1 MPNHIQNRLVV
12 TANSNEE
19 LQNFLASIKGDT
31 IVDDQKQIIDFN
43 RIIPMPLP
51 LRDTESSSRTDDAI
65 YYYLATTN
73 QEEMISSIL
82 RHHKFYTMDRF
93 AGKNKDELNEL
104 LEIGKKYV
112 EIFKE
117 YGAKDW
123 YDWSCANW
131 GTKWNAY
138 ETRLETLDEYSVV
151 LLFQT
156 AWSGVPNII
165 QKLTEMFPTIIFDY
179 KYADEDMGYN
189 CGEGYGED
197 GEFSFLMLQG
207 GSEDAIRTYAEC
219 WDCDFDMFYQDDE
232 GYWHNRE
239 WEDEEDE
246 DEVYNEDDE

>member
-1 MPNHIQNRLVV
+1 MPNHISNRLVV

-31 IVDDQKQIIDFN
+31 IVDDQEQVIDFN

-51 LRDTESSSRTDDAI
+51 LRNTEASSRTDDAI
-65 YYYLATTN
+65 YYYLVKTN
-73 QEEMISSIL
+73 QEEMIGNIL
-82 RHHKFYTMDRF
+82 RHPQFYTMDRF
-93 AGKNKDELNEL
+93 ADKSEKELNEL

-117 YGAKDW
+117 CGAKDW
-123 YDWSCANW
+123 YDWSICHW

-138 ETRLETLDEYSVV
+138 ETYLETLDEYSA
-151 LLFQT
+151 LITFQT
-156 AWSGVPNII
+156 AWNGVPNII
-165 QKLTEMFPTIIFDY
+165 AKLTEMFPTIIFDY

-189 CGEGYGED
+189 CGEGYGEN

-219 WDCDFDMFYQDDE
+219 WDCDFDLFYQDDE
-232 GYWHNRE
+232 GHWHNRE
-239 WEDEEDE
+239 WEDDE
-246 DEVYNEDDE
+246 DYNEDDE

>member
-1 MPNHIQNRLVV
+1 MPNNISNRVVV

-19 LQNFLASIKGDT
+19 IKEFLSAIKGDEK
-31 IVDDQKQIIDFN
+31 IDGEYPAIDFN
-43 RIIPMPLP
+43 KIIPMPMA
-51 LRDTESSSRTDDAI
+51 LRGTEASSRTDDAI
-65 YYYLATTN
+65 YYYLVKTN
-73 QEEMISSIL
+73 QEEMVSSIL
-82 RHHKFYTMDRF
+82 RHSNFYTMDRF
-93 AGKNKDELNEL
+93 ANRNENELNEL

-123 YDWSCANW
+123 YDWSIYHW

-138 ETRLETLDEYSVV
+138 YTHIEEIDEFSVI
-151 LLFQT
+151 LSFQT
-156 AWSGVPNII
+156 AWNGVPSII
-165 QKLTEMFPTIIFDY
+165 QKLTEMFPTITFDY

-219 WDCDFDMFYQDDE
+219 WDCDFDSFYQDDE

-239 WEDEEDE
+239 WEDDEE
-246 DEVYNEDDE
+246 EDDEEIGIE

>member
-1 MPNHIQNRLVV
+1 MPNHISNRLVV

-31 IVDDQKQIIDFN
+31 IVDDQEQLIDFN

-51 LRDTESSSRTDDAI
+51 LRDTEASSRTDDAI
-65 YYYLATTN
+65 YYYLVKTN
-73 QEEMISSIL
+73 QEEMVSSIL
-82 RHHKFYTMDRF
+82 RHPQFYTMDRF
-93 AGKNKDELNEL
+93 ANRNETELNEL

-117 YGAKDW
+117 CGAKDW
-123 YDWSCANW
+123 YDWSICHW

-138 ETRLETLDEYSVV
+138 ETYLETLDEYSV
-151 LLFQT
+151 LITFQT

-165 QKLTEMFPTIIFDY
+165 QKLTEMFPTITFDY

-189 CGEGYGED
+189 CGEGYGEN

-207 GSEDAIRTYAEC
+207 GSEDAIRTYTEC
-219 WDCDFDMFYQDDE
+219 WDCDFDSFYQDDE
-232 GYWHNRE
+232 GHWHNRE
-239 WEDEEDE
+239 WEDDE
-246 DEVYNEDDE
+246 DYNEDDE

>member
-31 IVDDQKQIIDFN
+31 IVDDQEQLIDFN

-51 LRDTESSSRTDDAI
+51 LRDTEASSRTDDAI
-65 YYYLATTN
+65 YYYLVKTN
-73 QEEMISSIL
+73 QEEMVSSIL
-82 RHHKFYTMDRF
+82 RHSNFYTMDRF
-93 AGKNKDELNEL
+93 AGRNEKELNEL

-117 YGAKDW
+117 CGAKDW
-123 YDWSCANW
+123 YDWSICHW

-138 ETRLETLDEYSVV
+138 ETYLETLNEYSVI
-151 LLFQT
+151 LSFQT
-156 AWSGVPNII
+156 AWNGVPNII
-165 QKLTEMFPTIIFDY
+165 QKLTEMFPTITFDY

-219 WDCDFDMFYQDDE
+219 WDCDFDLFYQDDE
-232 GYWHNRE
+232 GHWHNRE

-246 DEVYNEDDE
+246 DYNEDDE

>member
-31 IVDDQKQIIDFN
+31 IVDDQEQLIDFN

-51 LRDTESSSRTDDAI
+51 LRDTEASSRTDDAI
-65 YYYLATTN
+65 YYYLVKTN
-73 QEEMISSIL
+73 QEEMVSSIL
-82 RHHKFYTMDRF
+82 RHSNFYTMDMF
-93 AGKNKDELNEL
+93 AGRNEKELNEL

-117 YGAKDW
+117 CGAKDW
-123 YDWSCANW
+123 YDWSICHW

-138 ETRLETLDEYSVV
+138 ETYLETLDEYSVI
-151 LLFQT
+151 LSFQT
-156 AWSGVPNII
+156 AWNGVPNIV

-219 WDCDFDMFYQDDE
+219 WDCDFDLFYQDDE
-232 GYWHNRE
+232 GHWHNRE
-239 WEDEEDE
+239 REDEEDE
-246 DEVYNEDDE
+246 DYNEDDE

>member
-31 IVDDQKQIIDFN
+31 IVDDQEQLIDFN

-51 LRDTESSSRTDDAI
+51 LRDTEASSRIDDAI
-65 YYYLATTN
+65 YYYLVKTN
-73 QEEMISSIL
+73 QEEMVSSIL
-82 RHHKFYTMDRF
+82 RHSNFYTMDRF
-93 AGKNKDELNEL
+93 AGRNEKELNEL
-104 LEIGKKYV
+104 LEIGKQYV

-117 YGAKDW
+117 CGAKDW
-123 YDWSCANW
+123 YDWSICHW

-138 ETRLETLDEYSVV
+138 ETYLETLDEYSVI
-151 LLFQT
+151 LSFQT
-156 AWSGVPNII
+156 AWNGVPNII
-165 QKLTEMFPTIIFDY
+165 QKLTEMFPTITFDY

-219 WDCDFDMFYQDDE
+219 WDCDFDSFYQDDE
-232 GYWHNRE
+232 GHWHNRE

-246 DEVYNEDDE
+246 DYDEDDE

>member
-31 IVDDQKQIIDFN
+31 IVDDQEQLIDFN

-51 LRDTESSSRTDDAI
+51 LRDTEASSRTDDAI
-65 YYYLATTN
+65 YYYLVKTN
-73 QEEMISSIL
+73 QEELASSIL
-82 RHHKFYTMDRF
+82 RHPQFYSMDRF
-93 AGKNKDELNEL
+93 ANRSETELNEL

-117 YGAKDW
+117 CGAKDW
-123 YDWSCANW
+123 YDWSICHW

-138 ETRLETLDEYSVV
+138 ETYLETLNEYSVIIS
-151 LLFQT
+151 FQT
-156 AWSGVPNII
+156 AWNGVPNII
-165 QKLTEMFPTIIFDY
+165 QKLTEMFPTITFDY

-189 CGEGYGED
+189 CGEGYGEN

-219 WDCDFDMFYQDDE
+219 WGCDFDLFYQDDE

-239 WEDEEDE
+239 WEDDE
-246 DEVYNEDDE
+246 DYNEDDE

>member
-31 IVDDQKQIIDFN
+31 IVDDQEQLIDFN

-51 LRDTESSSRTDDAI
+51 LRDTEASSRTDDAI
-65 YYYLATTN
+65 YYYLVKTN
-73 QEEMISSIL
+73 QEEMVSSIL
-82 RHHKFYTMDRF
+82 RHSNFYTMDRF
-93 AGKNKDELNEL
+93 AGRNEKELNEL

-117 YGAKDW
+117 CGAKDW
-123 YDWSCANW
+123 YDWSICHW

-138 ETRLETLDEYSVV
+138 ETYLETLDEYSVI
-151 LLFQT
+151 LSFQT
-156 AWSGVPNII
+156 AWNGVPNII
-165 QKLTEMFPTIIFDY
+165 QKLTEMFPTITFDY

-189 CGEGYGED
+189 CGEGYGEN

-207 GSEDAIRTYAEC
+207 GSEEAIETYTLC
-219 WDCDFDMFYQDDE
+219 WGYDIDDFYQDDE
-232 GYWHNRE
+232 GHWHNRE

-246 DEVYNEDDE
+246 DYNEDDE

>member
-1 MPNHIQNRLVV
+1 MPNNISNRVVV

-19 LQNFLASIKGDT
+19 IKEFLLAIKGDKK
-31 IVDDQKQIIDFN
+31 IDGEYPFIDFN
-43 RIIPMPLP
+43 KIIPMPMV
-51 LRDTESSSRTDDAI
+51 LRDTEASSRTDDAI
-65 YYYLATTN
+65 YYYLVKTN
-73 QEEMISSIL
+73 QTEMVSSIL
-82 RHHKFYTMDRF
+82 RFPQSYTMDRF
-93 AGKNKDELNEL
+93 ADRNEKELNEL

-117 YGAKDW
+117 CGAKDW

-138 ETRLETLDEYSVV
+138 DTYLETLDEYSVI
-151 LLFQT
+151 LSFQT
-156 AWSGVPNII
+156 AWCGVPKII

-189 CGEGYGED
+189 CGEGYGEN

-207 GSEDAIRTYAEC
+207 GSEEAIETYALC
-219 WDCDFDMFYQDDE
+219 WGYDIDDFYQDDE

-239 WEDEEDE
+239 WEDDEED
-246 DEVYNEDDE
+246 DDDNE

>member
-19 LQNFLASIKGDT
+19 LKDFLLRIKSTEQFDGKE
-31 IVDDQKQIIDFN
+31 QEIDFN
-43 RIIPMPLP
+43 QIIPMPMA
-51 LRDTESSSRTDDAI
+51 LRDTEASSRTDDAI
-65 YYYLATTN
+65 YYYLVKTN
-73 QEEMISSIL
+73 QTEMVSSIL
-82 RHHKFYTMDRF
+82 RFPQSYNMDRF
-93 AGKNKDELNEL
+93 ADRNEKELNEL

-117 YGAKDW
+117 CGAKDW

-138 ETRLETLDEYSVV
+138 ETYLETLDEYSVI
-151 LLFQT
+151 LSFQT
-156 AWSGVPNII
+156 AWCGVPLII

-207 GSEDAIRTYAEC
+207 GSEEAIEAYALC
-219 WDCDFDMFYQDDE
+219 WGYDIDDFYQDDE
-232 GYWHNRE
+232 GHWHNRE
-239 WEDEEDE
+239 WDDDEED
-246 DEVYNEDDE
+246 DEEDDNE

>member
-19 LQNFLASIKGDT
+19 LNAFLVAIKGDEK
-31 IVDDQKQIIDFN
+31 IDGEYPVIDFN
-43 RIIPMPLP
+43 KIIPMPMA
-51 LRDTESSSRTDDAI
+51 LRNTEASSRTDDAI
-65 YYYLATTN
+65 YYYLAKTN

-82 RHHKFYTMDRF
+82 RHPKFYTMDRF
-93 AGKNKDELNEL
+93 ADRNEKELNEL

-117 YGAKDW
+117 CGAKDW
-123 YDWSCANW
+123 YDWSICHW

-138 ETRLETLDEYSVV
+138 ETRLETLDEYSAV

-207 GSEDAIRTYAEC
+207 GSEDAIRTYTEC
-219 WDCDFDMFYQDDE
+219 WDCDFDSFYQDDE
-232 GYWHNRE
+232 GHWHNRE

-246 DEVYNEDDE
+246 DYDEDDE

>member
-1 MPNHIQNRLVV
+1 MPNNIQNRLVV
-12 TANSNEE
+12 TANSYEE

-31 IVDDQKQIIDFN
+31 IVDDQEQIIDFN

-51 LRDTESSSRTDDAI
+51 LRDTEASSRTDDAI
-65 YYYLATTN
+65 YYYLVKTN
-73 QEEMISSIL
+73 QEEMASSIL
-82 RHHKFYTMDRF
+82 RHSNFYTMDRF
-93 AGKNKDELNEL
+93 ANKNEEELNEL

-123 YDWSCANW
+123 YDWSIWHW

-138 ETRLETLDEYSVV
+138 ETYLETLNEYSVIIS
-151 LLFQT
+151 FQT
-156 AWSGVPNII
+156 AWNGVPNII
-165 QKLTEMFPTIIFDY
+165 QKLTEMFPTITFDY

-189 CGEGYGED
+189 CGEGYGD
-197 GEFSFLMLQG
+197 GGMFSFLMLQG

-219 WDCDFDMFYQDDE
+219 WGCDFDLFYQDDE

-239 WEDEEDE
+239 WEDDE
-246 DEVYNEDDE
+246 DYNEDDE

>member
-1 MPNHIQNRLVV
+1 MPNHISNRLVV

-31 IVDDQKQIIDFN
+31 IVDDQEQVIDFN

-51 LRDTESSSRTDDAI
+51 LRNTEASSRTDDAI
-65 YYYLATTN
+65 YYYLVKTN
-73 QEEMISSIL
+73 QEEIVSSIL
-82 RHHKFYTMDRF
+82 RHPQFYTMDRF
-93 AGKNKDELNEL
+93 AGRSEKDLNEL

-117 YGAKDW
+117 CGAKDW
-123 YDWSCANW
+123 YDWSICHW

-138 ETRLETLDEYSVV
+138 ETSLETLDEYSVV
-151 LLFQT
+151 ISFQT
-156 AWSGVPNII
+156 AWNGVPNII
-165 QKLTEMFPTIIFDY
+165 QKLTEMFPTITFDY

-219 WDCDFDMFYQDDE
+219 WDCDFDLFYQDDE
-232 GYWHNRE
+232 GHWHNRE

-246 DEVYNEDDE
+246 DYNEDDE